1 MAELCRECF
10 IRVWHPSQEDID
22 NIVMSDDNE
31 FCEGCMK
38 CGPYVHHIGKL
49 LTCEEYDEQCKSSL
63 GSLFGEMVE

>member
-31 FCEGCMK
+31 LCEGCMK
-38 CGPYVHHIGKL
+38 CDNYVHHIGKG

-63 GSLFGEMVE
+63 SSLFGEMVE